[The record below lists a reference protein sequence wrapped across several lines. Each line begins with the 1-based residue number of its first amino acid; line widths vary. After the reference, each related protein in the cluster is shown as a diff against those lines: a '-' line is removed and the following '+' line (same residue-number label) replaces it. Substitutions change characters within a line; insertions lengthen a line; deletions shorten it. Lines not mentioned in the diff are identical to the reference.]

1 MRPLLAITHLPD
13 RSLGLAEEVLGPAV
27 PLRRL
32 HVDDSERPSLDDVG
46 GLLVMG
52 GEMGV
57 PDAGD
62 WPFLRWELDLLRE
75 AVERGTPVLGI
86 CLGAQL
92 LAAAAGGAVRR
103 MERPYLGWPALERRA
118 EAGGDPL
125 FGSLPERLTVFE
137 WHEDRIEPPPHAAV
151 LAETGGPGCSV
162 FRAGER
168 AWGSQIHL
176 ELTPAMLRGWLESAG
191 ARAAV
196 EGAGSDPERLRDDA
210 EGRLE
215 EQRAVAPAV
224 FERFGELLTAG

>member
-1 MRPLLAITHLPD
+1 
-13 RSLGLAEEVLGPAV
+13 VLEPAV

-32 HVDDSERPSLDDVG
+32 HVDDPDRPSLDDVG

-57 PDAGD
+57 PDAD
-62 WPFLRWELDLLRE
+62 AWPFLRWELDLLRE

-103 MERPYLGWPALERRA
+103 MERPYLGWPALERRPQ
-118 EAGGDPL
+118 AGGDPL

-176 ELTPAMLRGWLESAG
+176 ELTPAMLRGWLDSPGTGAAIETAG
-191 ARAAV
+191 A
-196 EGAGSDPERLRDDA
+196 DPARLRGDA
-210 EGRLE
+210 DQRLE
-215 EQRAVAPAV
+215 EQRAAATAV
-224 FERFGELLTAG
+224 FEHFGELVAAA